1 MASLKFPPMPSEYYR
16 RQAARV
22 RSLAHGATTL
32 AIREHLADVVLQYE
46 KLAEG
51 ADAGYHDPQFTSAA
65 NFWPH
70 VSGHAAYRQRKW
82 QYAPAAS
89 ALGTATNLQ
98 EGGARKLRKSPTPGR
113 TANAAQGR
121 R

>member
-1 MASLKFPPMPSEYYR
+1 MPSEYYR

-22 RSLAHGATTL
+22 RSLTHDATAL

-51 ADAGYHDPQFTSAA
+51 ADAGYHDPLFTSAA

-70 VSGHAAYRQRKW
+70 VSGHAAYRRAKW

-98 EGGARKLRKSPTPGR
+98 EAARENYESPPP
-113 TANAAQGR
+113 QGVR
-121 R
+121 LMRLKDVDNK